1 MNAFQT
7 IDMQEVTRLTREG
20 RLQEAMALLQGG
32 ATVPEASEADAPAP
46 ANTNR
51 QNRSDAAPAA
61 TRGADKVIDLQ
72 RPQAGSGCSWTSSND
87 PVGTSGAAKD
97 KTVPEFAKPQM
108 PKARTT
114 KTSALPFGDAS
125 PLDLSGLGSLVD
137 IGSVTGLAGLPGIGA
152 TSKAMR
158 LPDGASFETLTYN
171 APAGTRRYKLY
182 IPAGHDGSPAPL
194 VVMLHGCTQSPDDF
208 AAGTRMNDLA
218 EERGFLVAYPEQT
231 QAANQQK
238 CWNWFQAGDQK
249 RDAGEPALIAGI
261 TRQIIADHAADPK
274 RVFVAGL
281 SAGGAAAAIMG
292 QRYPDLYAAVGVHSG
307 LACGAA
313 RDMGSAFA
321 AMHGGAPVV
330 AGKRVVPTIVF
341 HGDRDSTVAPVNG
354 ERVLEQAKAGIA
366 AEIVT
371 SGGVSPKGV
380 AYTRTVHREA
390 DGRERLESWRI
401 HGAGHAW
408 SGGGANGSYTLPAGP
423 DASAEMLRFFLNVA
437 G

>member
-1 MNAFQT
+1 MNAYPP

-20 RLQEAMALLQGG
+20 RLQEAMALLQGAATATLPSGG
-32 ATVPEASEADAPAP
+32 AGGANSRKQ
-46 ANTNR
+46 ANTG
-51 QNRSDAAPAA
+51 AAPAA
-61 TRGADKVIDLQ
+61 TQDGDKMIDLE
-72 RPQAGSGCSWTSSND
+72 RPQAGSGRAWAAADGPARTDS
-87 PVGTSGAAKD
+87 PAKD
-97 KTVPEFAKPQM
+97 TNAPELAKSHPPRAQT
-108 PKARTT
+108 PG
-114 KTSALPFGDAS
+114 TSALPFGGAS
-125 PLDLSGLGSLVD
+125 PLDFSGLGSLAD
-137 IGSVTGLAGLPGIGA
+137 FGSLTGLSGLPGLGA
-152 TSKAMR
+152 NSRVTE
-158 LPDGASFETLTYN
+158 LPDGASFETLTYH

-182 IPAGHDGSPAPL
+182 IPASHNGSPAAL

-208 AAGTRMNDLA
+208 AAGTRMNERA
-218 EERGFLVAYPEQT
+218 EELGFLVAYPEQT

-238 CWNWFQAGDQK
+238 CWNWFQASDQK
-249 RDAGEPALIAGI
+249 RDAGEPSLIAGI
-261 TRQIIADHAADPK
+261 TRQIIADHPVDPG

-281 SAGGAAAAIMG
+281 SAGGAAAAILG

-321 AMHGGAPVV
+321 AMQDGAPVV

-341 HGDRDSTVAPVNG
+341 HGDRDTTVAPVNG

-366 AEIVT
+366 ADILTGEGI
-371 SGGVSPKGV
+371 SPKGV
-380 AYTRTVHREA
+380 AYTRTIHREA

-408 SGGGANGSYTLPAGP
+408 SGGSANGSYTLPAGP
-423 DASAEMLRFFLNVA
+423 DASAEMLRFFRSVT

>member
-1 MNAFQT
+1 MNAFPT

-32 ATVPEASEADAPAP
+32 ASVPVASKAGTPAP
-46 ANTNR
+46 ADAHR

-61 TRGADKVIDLQ
+61 TRGADKVIDLE
-72 RPQAGSGCSWTSSND
+72 RRRAGSGRAWTATND
-87 PVGTSGAAKD
+87 PAGRGGAAKD
-97 KTVPEFAKPQM
+97 KTPPEFAKPQRSR
-108 PKARTT
+108 ARTT
-114 KTSALPFGDAS
+114 GTSALPFDGAG
-125 PLDLSGLGSLVD
+125 PLDLSGLGSLID
-137 IGSVTGLAGLPGIGA
+137 FGSLAGLSGLPGLGA
-152 TSKAMR
+152 TSKATE
-158 LPDGASFETLTYN
+158 LPDGASFETLTHN
-171 APAGTRRYKLY
+171 APAGTWRYKLY
-182 IPAGHDGSPAPL
+182 IPASHDGSPAPL

-261 TRQIIADHAADPK
+261 TRQIIADHAVDPK

-307 LACGAA
+307 LPCGAA

-321 AMHGGAPVV
+321 AMHGGAPVL

-371 SGGVSPKGV
+371 SEGTSPKGV
-380 AYTRTVHREA
+380 AFTRTIHREA

-408 SGGGANGSYTLPAGP
+408 SGGSANGSYTLPAGP
-423 DASAEMLRFFLNVA
+423 DASAEMLRFFFSVA